1 MSTRSG
7 LARSSQSSIAEA
19 FGTIAWT
26 MDDVESGPGSL
37 VVYINVSTPGGLA
50 FITRVGPG
58 LSGTPTV
65 PWSVPAI
72 NELNAHIEITAID
85 PRGLSTLRTGGTFAW
100 LETALGA
107 LPDLVRGDVTWD
119 TARIGADL
127 RARTRLPL
135 PDALILAS
143 AIEHG
148 AQAIITND
156 RKWQSRQLPCR
167 VLMLDDYV

>member
-1 MSTRSG
+1 VAAVDAARFLRA
-7 LARSSQSSIAEA
+7 LA
-19 FGTIAWT
+19 GTQ
-26 MDDVESGPGSL
+26 
-37 VVYINVSTPGGLA
+37 
-50 FITRVGPG
+50 RVGVDTQILIYHFEDVSPYADLTTRLLTRAAAG
-58 LSGTPTV
+58 HLQLIVSAVTV
-65 PWSVPAI
+65 S
-72 NELNAHIEITAID
+72 ELLVR
-85 PRGLSTLRTGGTFAW
+85 PLRTGGTFAW